1 MQTKTPA
8 KPAAFWFTMDVA
20 TVLLLH
26 KSSFIVG
33 AICFCYVRW
42 RSREPG
48 LDFLATGYAIM
59 AVASTLAGLGEQGS
73 PLIYWKLASFV
84 IGLVGYGLL
93 GMGLLQ
99 LSRRKYELSHW
110 LLPAAA
116 LVLSAVV
123 SWAGWYE
130 VSETRAAF
138 FNSAT
143 AVALLVPGVQILRD
157 FFVDRISAR
166 LGLLASL
173 ASAAAFS
180 LLVVIGILHPGF
192 QLITPAYAFFFMI
205 ICHFSMT
212 LFVVVLVQERA
223 EARLRVYANTDALT
237 GIPNRQH
244 FLGTL
249 PRTLQMGDACILL
262 DVDYFKVINDRYGH
276 ETGDVVLVR
285 IAQAI
290 ADVAGREAS
299 FGRIGGEEFALF
311 LRNQTTDSAV
321 QFAEKIRQSVRNLSF
336 RKGDAVIKTS
346 ISAGIAEWNGA
357 ASSDMLRDQ
366 ADQALYAAKR
376 DGRDCVRVF
385 EHVGRENMS
394 DTDSAQTINVA
405 RAPAPRRRR
414 VSFVRRVV
422 AIS

>member
-1 MQTKTPA
+1 
-8 KPAAFWFTMDVA
+8 MDIA

-33 AICFCYVRW
+33 AICFCYVQW

-48 LDFLATGYAIM
+48 LDFLATGYALM

-73 PLIYWKLASFV
+73 VPLVYWKLASFV

-99 LSRRKYELSHW
+99 LSRRKYEIAHW

-116 LVLSAVV
+116 LVLGAVV

-130 VSETRAAF
+130 VSETRAAL
-138 FNSAT
+138 FNFAT
-143 AVALLVPGVQILRD
+143 AVALFVPGVQILRD
-157 FFVDRISAR
+157 FFTDRISAR

-173 ASAAAFS
+173 TSAAVFS
-180 LLVVIGILHPGF
+180 LLVVIGILRPGF
-192 QLITPAYAFFFMI
+192 QLITPGYAFFFMI

-223 EARLRVYANTDALT
+223 EARLRRYANTDALT

-249 PRTLQMGDACILL
+249 PPTLEMGDVCILL

-276 ETGDVVLVR
+276 ETGDVVLVG

-290 ADVAGREAS
+290 ADVAGSQAS
-299 FGRIGGEEFALF
+299 FGRIGGEEFAIF
-311 LRNQTTDSAV
+311 LRSQTIASACG
-321 QFAEKIRQSVRNLSF
+321 FAEQIRQSVKHLSF
-336 RKGDAVIKTS
+336 RKGDAIIKTS
-346 ISAGIAEWNGA
+346 ISAGIAQWDGLA
-357 ASSDMLRDQ
+357 MADTLRDQ

-385 EHVGRENMS
+385 EHVDSGAAS
-394 DTDSAQTINVA
+394 HTDAIPTINTG
-405 RAPAPRRRR
+405 RAPGQRRRR
-414 VSFVRRVV
+414 ISFVRRL
-422 AIS
+422 AAAS

>member
-1 MQTKTPA
+1 
-8 KPAAFWFTMDVA
+8 MDVA

-33 AICFCYVRW
+33 AICFCYVQW

-48 LDFLATGYAIM
+48 LDFLATGYGLMAI
-59 AVASTLAGLGEQGS
+59 ASTLAGLGEQGS
-73 PLIYWKLASFV
+73 VALVYWKLASFA
-84 IGLVGYGLL
+84 IGVLGYGLL

-110 LLPAAA
+110 FLPAVA
-116 LVLSAVV
+116 LILSAVV
-123 SWAGWYE
+123 SWARWYE
-130 VSETRAAF
+130 VSETRAAI
-138 FNSAT
+138 FNFAT
-143 AVALLVPGVQILRD
+143 AVALLVPGAQILRD
-157 FFVDRISAR
+157 FFTDRISAR

-180 LLVVIGILHPGF
+180 LLVVIGMVYPGF
-192 QLITPAYAFFFMI
+192 QLITPGYAFFFMI

-223 EARLRVYANTDALT
+223 EARLRRYANTDALT

-244 FLGTL
+244 FLGALPHTL
-249 PRTLQMGDACILL
+249 EMGDACIIL

-276 ETGDVVLVR
+276 ETGDLVLVG

-299 FGRIGGEEFALF
+299 FGRIGGEEFAVF
-311 LRNQTTDSAV
+311 LRNQTTESACR
-321 QFAEKIRQSVRNLSF
+321 FAERVRQAVKKLSF
-336 RKGDAVIKTS
+336 SKGEAIINSS
-346 ISAGIAEWNGA
+346 ISAGIAEWDGM
-357 ASSDMLRDQ
+357 ASADTLRDQ

-385 EHVGRENMS
+385 EHVHMEGVKN
-394 DTDSAQTINVA
+394 TDATAAMNASTKLAL
-405 RAPAPRRRR
+405 RRRR
-414 VSFVRRVV
+414 IRFVKR
-422 AIS
+422 AAATS